1 MKQDPEVEEAMR
13 TSESLN
19 ELIAK
24 LSANAEFLSD
34 MGVELVEST
43 LEDRHIA
50 RAARASFNLDDGSEA
65 NEARDAGLIRRLW
78 RDGHGTPFEYPTATI
93 ALKVPIFVHNQ
104 IVKHRISTINTKS
117 GRYSEFA
124 PRFYIPSSDRKIFQA
139 GKAMDYDMRGDEEM
153 PYSKDIRDFVTTQ
166 LDAQARAWYAMYRMS
181 LAGGVAK
188 EVARMGM
195 PLNTYTECWVHMNL
209 RSWFNFIALRY
220 YNPELGFHSH
230 GQAEVSEVAEKVLEI
245 LKEKYPVATEAFLES
260 VKENNG

>member
-1 MKQDPEVEEAMR
+1 MKQDPELEEAVR
-13 TSESLN
+13 TSEDLN
-19 ELIAK
+19 ELVAK
-24 LSANAEFLSD
+24 LSSDAEFLSD

-43 LEDRHIA
+43 LRDNHIA

-65 NEARDAGLIRRLW
+65 DEARDAGLIRRLW
-78 RDGHGTPFEYPTATI
+78 HDGHGTPFEYPTITV

-124 PRFYIPSSDRKIFQA
+124 PRFYIPNSDRKIFQA

-153 PYSKDIRDFVTTQ
+153 PHGKDARDFLTTQ
-166 LDAQARAWYAMYRMS
+166 FGAQARAWYAMYR
-181 LAGGVAK
+181 LALYHGVAK

-195 PLNTYTECWVHMNL
+195 PLNTYTECWVSMNL

-220 YNPELGFHSH
+220 HNPELGFHSH
-230 GQAEVSEVAEKVLEI
+230 GQAEISEVAEKVLEI

-260 VKENNG
+260 MKEKHG